1 MGTPGRLIDYT
12 KQRILDLKDIRY
24 LVIDE
29 ADRLFDLGFVADL
42 RWILRRLPSYDQRQ
56 SMLFSATLGY
66 RVLELTYEFM
76 NLPQEVSVDP
86 DRRTVEKVCQ
96 ELYHCGYQEKLS
108 LLLGILQREDWS
120 RVMVFANTRQGV
132 DWLAYKLS
140 HNGLPAEG
148 ISGRLDQRQRIKL
161 LQRFKEGDTKILVA
175 TNVAARGLHVEDISH
190 VINYDLPADPED
202 YVHRVGRTARVGASG
217 KAITLCCDRF
227 ATHLPYVEEYLGQK
241 IPVAWADDALFAADQ
256 APDYRPPRRRDHE
269 HPAERRSGRGSSR
282 SPLARAP
289 PGKTSPRAK
298 TGRPG
303 RNGLPRRRDRRRP
316 LPPRRRL
323 PRRRTPLASPSPRN
337 GPPAGAAG
345 TQAGRGA
352 LRGRGPPGS
361 TPRLIPRPGGGTP
374 SPPAAAGGDAC
385 WGPGERD
392 SGWKGLA
399 RGAGEGMI
407 RAGLLDPLGIELA
420 QALGRED
427 GAQLLHELTGWN
439 ARYEPNRSR

>member
-1 MGTPGRLIDYT
+1 M
-12 KQRILDLKDIRY
+12 
-24 LVIDE
+24 
-29 ADRLFDLGFVADL
+29 
-42 RWILRRLPSYDQRQ
+42 
-56 SMLFSATLGY
+56 
-66 RVLELTYEFM
+66 
-76 NLPQEVSVDP
+76 
-86 DRRTVEKVCQ
+86 EKVCQ

-282 SPLARAP
+282 SPRGTRSPRENKSPREDRPPRAERAP
-289 PGKTSPRAK
+289 QEARPPEATPAPPPPSPETDSAGEPK
-298 TGRPG
+298 PKKRPA
-303 RNGLPRRRDRRRP
+303 RRRSRHRK
-316 LPPRRRL
+316 
-323 PRRRTPLASPSPRN
+323 
-337 GPPAGAAG
+337 PAGA
-345 TQAGRGA
+345 
-352 LRGRGPPGS
+352 
-361 TPRLIPRPGGGTP
+361 P
-374 SPPAAAGGDAC
+374 SGDAAPPAPPQD
-385 WGPGERD
+385 
-392 SGWKGLA
+392 
-399 RGAGEGMI
+399 
-407 RAGLLDPLGIELA
+407 
-420 QALGRED
+420 
-427 GAQLLHELTGWN
+427 
-439 ARYEPNRSR
+439 